1 MQLHEQI
8 REFILANLV
17 VFDDDVDFTNDDNIF
32 ELGFVNSLFAMKLV
46 TFIESE
52 FHLTIESD
60 EMEISN
66 FNTINNIVNF
76 IQSKSVYK

>member
-1 MQLHEQI
+1 MQLHQQI
-8 REFILANLV
+8 RDFILANLV
-17 VFDDDVDFTNDDNIF
+17 VFDDEVEFGNADNIF

-52 FHLTIESD
+52 FQMTIESD
-60 EMEISN
+60 EMDISN
-66 FNTINNIVNF
+66 FNTIDNIVNF

>member
-1 MQLHEQI
+1 MQLQEQI
-8 REFILANLV
+8 RNFILANLV
-17 VFDDDVDFTNDDNIF
+17 VFDDEVEFSDDDNIF

-52 FHLTIESD
+52 FQLTIESD

>member
-1 MQLHEQI
+1 MQLQEQI
-8 REFILANLV
+8 RNFILANLV
-17 VFDDDVDFTNDDNIF
+17 VFDDEVEFSDDDNIF

-46 TFIESE
+46 AFIESE
-52 FHLTIESD
+52 FQLTIESD

>member
-1 MQLHEQI
+1 MQLQEQI
-8 REFILANLV
+8 RNFILANLV
-17 VFDDDVDFTNDDNIF
+17 VFDDEVEFSDDDNIF

-52 FHLTIESD
+52 FQMTIESD

>member
-1 MQLHEQI
+1 MQLHQQI
-8 REFILANLV
+8 RDFILANLV
-17 VFDDDVDFTNDDNIF
+17 VFDDEVEFGNADNIF

-52 FHLTIESD
+52 FQMTIESD

-66 FNTINNIVNF
+66 FNTIDNIVNF